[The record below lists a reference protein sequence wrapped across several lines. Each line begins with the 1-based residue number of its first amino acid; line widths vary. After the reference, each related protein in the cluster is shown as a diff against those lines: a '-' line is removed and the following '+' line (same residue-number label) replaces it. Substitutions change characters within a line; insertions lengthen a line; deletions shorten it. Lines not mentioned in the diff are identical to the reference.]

1 MSNDR
6 WILGI
11 SASPHNGGVCLL
23 KGDEIFVA
31 IQEERLSRRKRDAVR
46 GAHPSLALNY
56 CLDYAG
62 IHPRDL
68 SMIVCCV
75 TNRAKSPL
83 HDVAA
88 NPVLQPRL
96 HGVPVLYLPHH
107 YGHAVSAF
115 ATSGFGESAVLVI
128 DGLGSPAEDFTDEER
143 SACRWPVED
152 GYESISLYAA
162 EGARIR
168 PLEKHLVEG
177 GAWIKA
183 RGGSSMPLFRSLGG
197 MYSAVAKQIFGDIME
212 AGKVMG
218 LAPYGRPTTPARDFL
233 VIEDDGRLVFQDA
246 VPERYAHDEH
256 WPQRQ
261 EEYQNLAASTQAA
274 LEEAIMYLVE
284 HLHRLC
290 PSDNLCYAGGV
301 ALNSVMN
308 ERIIRESPFRN
319 SYFMPAAEDSGT
331 AIGAAYYGLW
341 HLTKNNSRR
350 KLVHDAVGRR
360 YTQDEVARAVT
371 NIQAVQPVETPD
383 PIAATVELLCQGHII
398 GWFEGRSEIGP
409 RALGQRSILCD
420 PRRPDGKEVLN
431 LRVKHREA
439 FRPFAP
445 VVLLEEAA
453 NWFDLDG
460 QTPESPFMLR
470 VCKFRE
476 DRKAQVPAVVHVD
489 DTGRIQ
495 TVTAEANGR
504 LYELVRRFHER
515 TGVPIILNTSFNVMG
530 EPIVETP
537 EDALMTTL
545 STGIDYCVLEGRIVE
560 KRKRILFEEDEE
572 PWPLR
577 VNDLIAASLVSA
589 EAAAG
594 EGGARADARPLGEYL
609 GGFAHPTHGSLTFEL
624 EGGQLKGTFKGGLI
638 VFRRHNEWSS
648 PLRRHAGDIF
658 EITTQPFAGYRVMF
672 IPDRRGRIDCV
683 AFLVK
688 KEFSRDLVF
697 TRAPA
702 EVSDRELARS
712 FAGRYEGDGR
722 ALVVTA
728 GGDGRLVA
736 AVPGQLGLELV
747 PRSDTDFVPRN
758 IPGYAVEFT
767 LASSGAVTGAV
778 VTQPKAVFELKRV

>member
-1 MSNDR
+1 MSNDP

-11 SASPHNGGVCLL
+11 SASPHNGGACLL

-31 IQEERLSRRKRDAVR
+31 IQEERLSRRKRDGLR
-46 GAHPSLALNY
+46 GAHPSLALTY
-56 CLDYAG
+56 CLDYAN

-75 TNRAKSPL
+75 TNRAK
-83 HDVAA
+83 
-88 NPVLQPRL
+88 NPVQDVSINPFLEPRL
-96 HGVPVLYLPHH
+96 NGVPTLYVPHH

-143 SACRWPVED
+143 AACRWPVED

-162 EGARIR
+162 AGADIK
-168 PLEKHLVEG
+168 PLEKHLIAN
-177 GAWIKA
+177 GAWIKE
-183 RGGSSMPLFRSLGG
+183 RGGSMPLFRSLGG
-197 MYSAVAKQIFGDIME
+197 MYAASAKQIFGDLME

-218 LAPYGRPTTPARDFL
+218 LAPYGRPTTPARDFFA
-233 VIEDDGRLVFQDA
+233 IDDDGRLVFRDT
-246 VPERYAHDEH
+246 VPQSYGHEEH
-256 WPQRQ
+256 WPRRQ
-261 EEYQNLAASTQAA
+261 DEYQNLAASTQAA
-274 LEEAIMYLVE
+274 LEEAVMYLVE
-284 HLHRLC
+284 RLHELC

-308 ERIIRESPFRN
+308 ERIVRESPFKN
-319 SYFMPAAEDSGT
+319 SYFLPAAEDSGT

-341 HLTKNNSRR
+341 RLTKNNTRR
-350 KLVHDAVGRR
+350 KLIHDSVGRR
-360 YTQDEVARAVT
+360 YSQDEVARAVT
-371 NIQAVQPVETPD
+371 NIQAVQPLESPD
-383 PIAATVELLCQGHII
+383 PIATAVELLCQGHII

-420 PRRPDGKEVLN
+420 PRRADGKEVLN

-445 VVLLEEAA
+445 VVLLEEAG

-460 QTPESPFMLR
+460 QSPESPFMLR
-470 VCKFRE
+470 VCKFKE
-476 DRKAQVPAVVHVD
+476 DRMAQVPAVVHID
-489 DTGRIQ
+489 GTGRVQ
-495 TVTAEANGR
+495 TVTAEANGQ
-504 LYELVRRFHER
+504 LYELIKRFHAK

-560 KRKRILFEEDEE
+560 KRKQVLFEEDEV

-577 VNDLIAASLVSA
+577 INDLIAASLKSA
-589 EAAAG
+589 EASAG
-594 EGGARADARPLGEYL
+594 EGGARPLRDYRGS
-609 GGFAHPTHGSLTFEL
+609 FAHPAHGALTIEI
-624 EGGQLKGTFKGGLI
+624 EGGRLKGTFKGGLI
-638 VFRRHNEWSS
+638 VFARRHEWSS
-648 PLRRHAGDIF
+648 PLRHHAGDIF
-658 EITTQPFAGYRVMF
+658 EVTTQPFAGYRVMF

-688 KEFSRDLVF
+688 REFSRDIVF

-702 EVSDRELARS
+702 EGADRGLARS

-722 ALVVTA
+722 ALSITA

-736 AVPGQLGLELV
+736 TVPGQLGIELV
-747 PRSDTDFVPRN
+747 PRSDTEFVPRN

-767 LASSGAVTGAV
+767 LASSGAVAGVV
-778 VTQPKAVFELKRV
+778 VTQPKAVFELKRA

>member
-1 MSNDR
+1 MSKDT
-6 WILGI
+6 WVLGI
-11 SASPHNGGVCLL
+11 SASPHNGGICLL

-46 GAHPSLALNY
+46 GAQPSLALNY

-75 TNRAKSPL
+75 TNRAKVPA
-83 HDVAA
+83 HDVSA

-96 HGVPVLYLPHH
+96 YGVPTLYIPHH

-115 ATSGFGESAVLVI
+115 ATSGFAESAVLVI
-128 DGLGSPAEDFTDEER
+128 DGLGSPAEDFTEEER
-143 SACRWPVED
+143 AACRWPVEN

-162 EGARIR
+162 ADAGIK
-168 PLEKHLVEG
+168 PLEKHLVAD
-177 GAWIKA
+177 GAWIRE
-183 RGGSSMPLFRSLGG
+183 RGDAMPFFGSLGG
-197 MYSAVAKQIFGDIME
+197 MYSAAAKQIFGDLHE

-218 LAPYGRPTTPARDFL
+218 LAPYGRPTTPPHDFFA
-233 VIEDDGRLVFQDA
+233 IEDDGRLVFRDA
-246 VPERYAHDEH
+246 VPARYGHGEH
-256 WPQRQ
+256 WPLRQ
-261 EEYQNLAASTQAA
+261 DEYQNLAASTQAA
-274 LEEAIMYLVE
+274 LEEAITYLVE
-284 HLHRLC
+284 HLHQLC

-308 ERIIRESPFRN
+308 ERIIRESPFKN

-341 HLTKNNSRR
+341 RLTKNNSRR
-350 KLVHDAVGRR
+350 KLIHDAVGRR
-360 YTQDEVARAVT
+360 YSQDEVARAVT
-371 NIQAVQPVETPD
+371 NTQAVQPLESPD
-383 PIAATVELLCQGHII
+383 PIATTVELLCRGHII

-476 DRKAQVPAVVHVD
+476 DRKSQVPAVVHAD
-489 DTGRIQ
+489 DTGRVQ

-504 LYELVRRFHER
+504 LYELVKRFHER

-537 EDALMTTL
+537 EDALLTTL

-560 KRKRILFEEDEE
+560 KRKQVLFEEDEV

-577 VNDLIAASLVSA
+577 VDDQIAASLKSA
-589 EAAAG
+589 ES
-594 EGGARADARPLGEYL
+594 GGGGGGDARPLKGYL
-609 GGFAHPTHGSLTFEL
+609 GSFAHPTHGSLTVEI
-624 EGGQLKGTFKGGLI
+624 EGGQLKGTFRGALI
-638 VFRRHNEWSS
+638 FSMRRDEWSS
-648 PLRRHAGDIF
+648 PLRRHAADIF
-658 EITTQPFAGYRVMF
+658 EITAQPFAGHRVMF

-688 KEFSRDLVF
+688 RAFSRDLVF
-697 TRAPA
+697 TRSPA
-702 EVSDRELARS
+702 EGADRQLARG

-728 GGDGRLVA
+728 G
-736 AVPGQLGLELV
+736 
-747 PRSDTDFVPRN
+747 
-758 IPGYAVEFT
+758 
-767 LASSGAVTGAV
+767 
-778 VTQPKAVFELKRV
+778 